1 MQSALGVA
9 ELEQFWSSVT
19 RNFGVI
25 VFGPDARITEVN
37 DVFLGF
43 VGYRAD
49 ELLGRE
55 HACLCPD
62 DMERGGAYVEFWKA
76 LRAGRAQAGV
86 FQRRGKDG
94 QPVHLRAEY
103 LPILGEQGQLL
114 RVIKVAQDVTE
125 ERRKEAQVAELVQDL
140 RRAAEQLESANR
152 ALRRR
157 DQRLEA
163 MLRLSREAA
172 AWDEAELLQ
181 RGVDEAVRLTGSSSG
196 YLHLLHSPQ
205 ATAGDG
211 PWADA
216 LSQGRPVIRNAP
228 PAAGAIDAGGH
239 AHRPPTRQLAVPVSD
254 GGEPCMVLGV
264 GNELHDYDEADV
276 EQLQL
281 MGQELWRI
289 VLRRR
294 SEIEL
299 AKAKLAAEAAATA
312 KSVFLANM
320 SHELRTPLNAVSGMT
335 YLALQTELDS
345 RQRFYVENIHG
356 AAENLL
362 RIINDILDF
371 SKIEAGRLELEQ
383 TGFDLDDV
391 MARVAGL
398 IGKAAE
404 EKGLELLFAPMHD
417 VPTALVGDPLR
428 LTQVL
433 ANLGTNAI
441 KFTHAGEVTI
451 GVRALQQQGDE
462 VLLHFWVK
470 DSGIGMDE
478 AQQARLFQ
486 SFSQADAS
494 TTRRYGGTGLG
505 LAISRALVQMM
516 RGSIRVESSPGAGST
531 FHFEARFGLN
541 SEPAASH
548 KPSPEELLGA
558 RALVV
563 DDNAAAREILAGM
576 ATHLG
581 MRVDSARGCEQA
593 LGMIDDAHR
602 LGQGYDVVLMDWKMP
617 GIDGVGCLRSMRERQ
632 AARDPRAPEVPAMI
646 MVTAFSREQALREA
660 REHGVP
666 VHSVLT
672 KPVTPSRL
680 LETVGHALQ
689 RRPEAPAPAP
699 RSRRDELDA
708 SARER
713 LAGSRILLVED
724 NEMNQ
729 QLMQALLGRWGI
741 DVAISGNGREA
752 LDLLARDADFDAVL
766 MDCQMPLMDGY
777 QATQEL
783 RRRPAQAQLP
793 VIALTANAMRE
804 DRDKALRSGMND
816 HIAKPVDMPRM
827 LDTLARWIHPAA
839 RRQAEGAGS
848 TPAPAPTPT
857 PTPTPTPGAAAA
869 QTPPGGLPGI
879 DLEAGVAAC
888 GGDAA
893 LHRTLLWQ
901 FAKAHDG
908 FVARMAGLLR
918 VGDRQSARL
927 AAHTLKGDAGNI
939 GATRLRAAAHGLE
952 SALRKG
958 HDASQVDAALAV
970 ATSKLQEVLGG
981 LYTLGPPP
989 ASPRSVGGR
998 GSRREIRQGRG
1009 KSGGGEEPIV
1019 GAMGDEST
1027 SEWTVP
1033 GELQQAPSAAHAPS
1047 PVASSEPAAA
1057 CAARLRDLLR
1067 DGDAEALEAFEQLH
1081 DALARQPGPAEG
1093 AQREGAQGLRAA
1105 EHARLSHLREAVQGF
1120 DFEQALRLLEASL
1133 PGLAALAGA
1142 PSTDPVAT
1150 R

>member
-857 PTPTPTPGAAAA
+857 PTPGAAAA

-981 LYTLGPPP
+981 LYTLG
-989 ASPRSVGGR
+989 
-998 GSRREIRQGRG
+998 
-1009 KSGGGEEPIV
+1009 
-1019 GAMGDEST
+1019 
-1027 SEWTVP
+1027 
-1033 GELQQAPSAAHAPS
+1033 APSS

-1093 AQREGAQGLRAA
+1093 AQREGAQGLRAT

>member
-783 RRRPAQAQLP
+783 RRRPALAQLP

-848 TPAPAPTPT
+848 TPAPA

-981 LYTLGPPP
+981 LYTLG
-989 ASPRSVGGR
+989 
-998 GSRREIRQGRG
+998 
-1009 KSGGGEEPIV
+1009 
-1019 GAMGDEST
+1019 
-1027 SEWTVP
+1027 
-1033 GELQQAPSAAHAPS
+1033 APSS

-1093 AQREGAQGLRAA
+1093 AQREGAQGLRAT

>member
-1 MQSALGVA
+1 MIQAALGVA

-55 HACLCPD
+55 HACLCPE
-62 DMERGGAYVEFWKA
+62 DMERTGAYAEFWKA

-103 LPILGEQGQLL
+103 LPIQGEQGELL

-125 ERRKEAQVAELVQDL
+125 ERRKEAQVAELVHEL

-196 YLHLLHSPQ
+196 YLHLLPSPQ
-205 ATAGDG
+205 AAPGDG

-228 PAAGAIDAGGH
+228 PAAGASEAGGH

-264 GNELHDYDEADV
+264 GNELHDYDDSDV

-281 MGQELWRI
+281 MGEELWRI

-345 RQRFYVENIHG
+345 RQRFYVESIHG

-383 TGFDLDDV
+383 TDFDLDDV

-398 IGKAAE
+398 IGQAAE
-404 EKGLELLFAPMHD
+404 EKGLELLFAPMHG

-433 ANLGTNAI
+433 ANLAGNAI
-441 KFTHAGEVTI
+441 KFTHSGEVTI
-451 GVRALQQQGDE
+451 GVRALQQQGGE

-478 AQQARLFQ
+478 EQQARLFQ

-505 LAISRALVQMM
+505 LAISRALVHMM
-516 RGSIRVESSPGAGST
+516 RGTIRVESSPGAGST
-531 FHFEARFGLN
+531 FHFEARFGLH
-541 SEPAASH
+541 SEPAARRA
-548 KPSPEELLGA
+548 PSPEELLGA

-576 ATHLG
+576 ASHLG
-581 MRVDSARGCEQA
+581 MQVDSAGGCEQA
-593 LGMIDDAHR
+593 LGMIDEAHR
-602 LGQGYDVVLMDWKMP
+602 LGQGYDVVLMDWRMP
-617 GIDGVGCLRSMRERQ
+617 GTDGIGCIRGMRERQ
-632 AARDPRAPEVPAMI
+632 AARKPQAPEVPAMI
-646 MVTAFSREQALREA
+646 MVTAFSREQALRDA

-689 RRPEAPAPAP
+689 RIPEAPAPAA
-699 RSRRDELDA
+699 RLRRDELDA
-708 SARER
+708 GARAR

-741 DVAISGNGREA
+741 DVVISGNGRDA
-752 LDLLARDADFDAVL
+752 LELLTRDAEFDAVL

-783 RRRPAQAQLP
+783 RRRPALAQLP

-816 HIAKPVDMPRM
+816 HIAKPVDMPRL
-827 LDTLARWIHPAA
+827 LDTLTRWIHPAA
-839 RRQAEGAGS
+839 KRQPRGARPIPAT
-848 TPAPAPTPT
+848 TPRPTPT
-857 PTPTPTPGAAAA
+857 PTPTPTPPPKPGAAA
-869 QTPPGGLPGI
+869 THTLPGGLPGI

-908 FVARMAGLLR
+908 FAARLTDHLR
-918 VGDRQSARL
+918 LGDRQSARL

-958 HDASQVDAALAV
+958 HDAGQVDAALAV
-970 ATSKLQEVLGG
+970 ATSKLREVLGG
-981 LYTLGPPP
+981 LSTLGPP
-989 ASPRSVGGR
+989 
-998 GSRREIRQGRG
+998 
-1009 KSGGGEEPIV
+1009 
-1019 GAMGDEST
+1019 
-1027 SEWTVP
+1027 
-1033 GELQQAPSAAHAPS
+1033 APPS
-1047 PVASSEPAAA
+1047 PAVSSEPAAA

-1081 DALARQPGPAEG
+1081 DALARQPGPG
-1093 AQREGAQGLRAA
+1093 EGAQGEGVQGVLAA
-1105 EHARLSHLREAVQGF
+1105 EQARLSHLRQAVQRF

-1142 PSTDPVAT
+1142 PLADPVAT

>member
-1 MQSALGVA
+1 MLISENCKQLSEFTRTAGAIGLQGSANPPGNAFSPAHHLLEHRSPTNRALHFPLYPKNDLISNCSVTAESLSIFIDPARPETENNEIFSRFNADPLLYSIPVVMHGKPVGLINRYNFIDRFSKLFQRELLGKKPCCQIMYEQPLSVDKRVTIQELSNLLTQGESRNFADGFIVTDAGHYLGVATGQDLLRSITRMQIENFRIAAIAFESQEGVLITDEHGVILRVNRAFTAITGFSAEEVIGKNPRMLGSGRHDAAFYAAMWESIRLAGYWEGEVWNRHKHNKIYPARLVITAVKDSNQTVMNYVASLSDNTERKQAQEEIMALNA
-9 ELEQFWSSVT
+9 ELEQRVK
-19 RNFGVI
+19 
-25 VFGPDARITEVN
+25 
-37 DVFLGF
+37 
-43 VGYRAD
+43 
-49 ELLGRE
+49 
-55 HACLCPD
+55 
-62 DMERGGAYVEFWKA
+62 ER
-76 LRAGRAQAGV
+76 
-86 FQRRGKDG
+86 
-94 QPVHLRAEY
+94 
-103 LPILGEQGQLL
+103 
-114 RVIKVAQDVTE
+114 TT
-125 ERRKEAQVAELVQDL
+125 
-140 RRAAEQLESANR
+140 QLENSNTELIR
-152 ALRRR
+152 AR
-157 DQRLEA
+157 D
-163 MLRLSREAA
+163 
-172 AWDEAELLQ
+172 
-181 RGVDEAVRLTGSSSG
+181 
-196 YLHLLHSPQ
+196 
-205 ATAGDG
+205 
-211 PWADA
+211 
-216 LSQGRPVIRNAP
+216 
-228 PAAGAIDAGGH
+228 
-239 AHRPPTRQLAVPVSD
+239 
-254 GGEPCMVLGV
+254 
-264 GNELHDYDEADV
+264 
-276 EQLQL
+276 
-281 MGQELWRI
+281 
-289 VLRRR
+289 
-294 SEIEL
+294 
-299 AKAKLAAEAAATA
+299 AATA
-312 KSVFLANM
+312 ASRAKSSFLANM
-320 SHELRTPLNAVSGMT
+320 SHEIRTPINGVLGMAQIGARDSKEPRSREIFNRLRDSG
-335 YLALQTELDS
+335 S
-345 RQRFYVENIHG
+345 H
-356 AAENLL
+356 LL
-362 RIINDILDF
+362 SVINDILDF

-689 RRPEAPAPAP
+689 RRPEAPASAP

-857 PTPTPTPGAAAA
+857 PTPGAAAA

-981 LYTLGPPP
+981 LYTLG
-989 ASPRSVGGR
+989 
-998 GSRREIRQGRG
+998 
-1009 KSGGGEEPIV
+1009 
-1019 GAMGDEST
+1019 
-1027 SEWTVP
+1027 
-1033 GELQQAPSAAHAPS
+1033 APSS

-1093 AQREGAQGLRAA
+1093 AQREGAQGLRAT